1 MSESTS
7 QDWTKALV
15 LVKQARAEMAA
26 ASALVKTLGDV
37 TTSQPKEGEVEAKI
51 AEAEQKRFEAAREKL
66 QRRLSALQ
74 SSTKPPLAEIKSKV
88 DELESAIKDA
98 DGLADKSDWP
108 RAQQALYAALATAD
122 EAEQTAESRKSFNER
137 AAKLIADAGTD
148 VTLTGKVSDIVKAA
162 QPVADKF
169 DFAAA
174 GRVLDSADA
183 TFQGEKVKKFA
194 ASNEESK
201 LLTAVTGMM
210 NKTGGSAAASGVK
223 DGPKQLDDIVA
234 NLADSTPPDLIAKL
248 AKARFGGLDL
258 EVSKD
263 ESKGEQTQTLKS
275 LYKTLAM
282 TPDHV
287 KDNPSLTKVCRIE
300 PGKSG
305 GVYKSEHNLTTMK
318 GRPGKSDQKFGAS
331 LTKEL
336 GPRDPASDYGPVNDT
351 PIDYFEFAN
360 VHETGH
366 SVDDRLGFMASH
378 MGDVKFGGWTTYGG
392 NLEPIADAVARKYS
406 VTLAAELKD
415 FVLDLMTGAAP
426 DNPPAK
432 NPMDQSAIDDACKK
446 IKSEWYENA
455 CLAGECWWSQTKCTA
470 ITIGD
475 KIYHEAYKGTWV
487 SYAAAERAKGITGYQ
502 FRAPAEWFAELFAAY
517 HHKKLKPNHPAV
529 GWLKTL

>member
-26 ASALVKTLGDV
+26 ASTLLKALADM
-37 TTSQPKEGEVEAKI
+37 TTSGPKEGEIEAKI
-51 AEAEQKRFEAAREKL
+51 AKAEAERFKVARQKL
-66 QRRLSALQ
+66 QERLSALQ
-74 SSTKPPLAEIKSKV
+74 SATEPPLSEIKSKV
-88 DELESAIKDA
+88 DALESAIEDA
-98 DGLADKSDWP
+98 DGFADKSDWMT
-108 RAQQALYAALATAD
+108 AQQALYAAEASAD
-122 EAEQTAESRKSFNER
+122 EAKQTAESRRSFNER
-137 AAKLIADAGTD
+137 ATKLIADAGTD
-148 VTLTGKVSDIVKAA
+148 VTLKGKVLDIVNSAK
-162 QPVADKF
+162 PVADKF
-169 DFAAA
+169 DFVAAN
-174 GRVLDSADA
+174 RVLDNADA
-183 TFQGEKVKKFA
+183 TFEGEKVKKFA
-194 ASNEESK
+194 GSKDVSK
-201 LLTAVTGMM
+201 LLTAVTKMM
-210 NKTGGSAAASGVK
+210 LKTGGSAAASDVN
-223 DGPKQLDDIVA
+223 DGPKQLDDIVT
-234 NLADSTPPDLIAKL
+234 NLADSTPPDLIVKL

-263 ESKGEQTQTLKS
+263 ESDRKQTQTLKS

-305 GVYKSEHNLTTMK
+305 GVYKSEKNLTTMK
-318 GRPGKSDQKFGAS
+318 GRPGKSDQEFGVN

-336 GPRDPASDYGPVNDT
+336 GPPDPTSDYGPVNDT

-366 SVDDRLGFMASH
+366 SVDDRLGFMGSH

-392 NLEPIADAVARKYS
+392 NLAPIADAVAGKYGAG
-406 VTLAAELKD
+406 LAGELKD
-415 FVLDLMTGAAP
+415 FVLDLMMGAGP
-426 DNPPAK
+426 EDPQAK
-432 NPMDQSAIDDACKK
+432 NPTDQSAVDNACKK
-446 IKSEWYENA
+446 IRSEWYENA

-475 KIYHEAYKGTWV
+475 RIYHEAYKGTWV
-487 SYAAAERAKGITGYQ
+487 SYAAAERANGITGYQ

-517 HHKKLKPNHPAV
+517 HHKKLKPSHPAI
-529 GWLKTL
+529 GWLRTL